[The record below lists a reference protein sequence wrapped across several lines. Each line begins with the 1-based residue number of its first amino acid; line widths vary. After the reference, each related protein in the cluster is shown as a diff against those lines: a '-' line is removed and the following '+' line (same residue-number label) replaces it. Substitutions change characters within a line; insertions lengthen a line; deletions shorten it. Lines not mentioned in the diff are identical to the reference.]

1 MALRF
6 PLPGVGLPLDLCLRK
21 SGAWCTACS
30 AGIQMVAG
38 GFMTEFREHTQRFV
52 RSYTSLPPL
61 VHLLCAGSFINRV
74 GSFVMLFLTIYVS
87 EHLQMGKPFASACVG
102 VFGVGSALSAVFGGQ
117 IADTLGRR
125 PAMLMA
131 LFGGAAILASLSLI
145 SSGWLFMVAL
155 FVFALVVEMY
165 RPASAAMIGDVVSP
179 LQRPLAFGLL
189 YLSFNLGFAIAPQ
202 IGGWLAARSYTF
214 LFLADAATTGLF
226 GVVVLLFIRET
237 HHRVAAGRDDSVL
250 AAAESTDAG
259 ATPVSAAEALAAAEE
274 AQEQTENRFAAQLS
288 AADSASPVANVSLGE
303 ALQRIRC
310 DSNFLLFSLCCLL
323 TNIVFMQ
330 AFVTL
335 PLAIHEKGY
344 SELQFGRMISVNGLL
359 IVLLQL
365 PATPLLNRLPRLQV
379 LLCGQLLMV
388 AGFGLTAWADSGWQI
403 ISTIIL
409 WTLGEICQAPFKP
422 AIVSEMAPAEL
433 RARYLGVFNVTHSA
447 SIAIGAPAGGWILSR
462 CGPQVLWPGCGVVLL
477 LTAGLYI
484 WLFRRLRHPR

>member
-1 MALRF
+1 
-6 PLPGVGLPLDLCLRK
+6 
-21 SGAWCTACS
+21 
-30 AGIQMVAG
+30 
-38 GFMTEFREHTQRFV
+38 MTQFREHMQRFV
-52 RSYTSLPPL
+52 RGYASLPPV
-61 VHLLCAGSFINRV
+61 VHLLCVGSFINRV

-102 VFGVGSALSAVFGGQ
+102 VFGLGSVLSAVFGGQ
-117 IADTLGRR
+117 LADTLGRR

-131 LFGGAAILASLSLI
+131 LFGGATILASLSLI
-145 SSGWLFMVAL
+145 TNGWLFMATL
-155 FVFALVVEMY
+155 FLFALVVEMY
-165 RPASAAMIGDVVSP
+165 RPASSAMIGDVVSP

-214 LFLADAATTGLF
+214 LFLADAATTGLY
-226 GVVVLLFIRET
+226 GIVVLLFIRET
-237 HHRVAAGRDDSVL
+237 HHRSRSVVGTGVL
-250 AAAESTDAG
+250 EAAESTDAG

-274 AQEQTENRFAAQLS
+274 ALEQAGNPDREGS
-288 AADSASPVANVSLGE
+288 AALESVSGSAEVSLGA
-303 ALQRIRC
+303 ALQCILR
-310 DSNFLLFSLCCLL
+310 DANFLLFSLCCLL

-335 PLAIHEKGY
+335 PLAIREQGF

-379 LLCGQLLMV
+379 LICGQLLMA
-388 AGFGLTAWADSGWQI
+388 AGFGLTACADAVWQI
-403 ISTIIL
+403 VCTIVL

-433 RARYLGVFNVTHSA
+433 RARYMGVFNVTHAA

-462 CGPQVLWPGCGVVLL
+462 FGPQVLWPGCAVVLL
-477 LTAGLYI
+477 LTAGLYA
-484 WLFRRLRHPR
+484 WLFRRLEKMSGAGLRSSG

>member
-1 MALRF
+1 
-6 PLPGVGLPLDLCLRK
+6 
-21 SGAWCTACS
+21 
-30 AGIQMVAG
+30 
-38 GFMTEFREHTQRFV
+38 MTEFREHTQHFV

-61 VHLLCAGSFINRV
+61 VHLLCVGSFINRA

-117 IADTLGRR
+117 LADTLGRR
-125 PAMLMA
+125 PAMLIA

-145 SSGWLFMVAL
+145 TSGWLFMATL
-155 FVFALVVEMY
+155 FLFALVVEMY
-165 RPASAAMIGDVVSP
+165 RPASSAMIGDLVSP
-179 LQRPLAFGLL
+179 QQRPLAFGLL

-202 IGGWLAARSYTF
+202 IGGWMAARSYTF

-226 GVVVLLFIRET
+226 GLVVLLFIRET
-237 HHRVAAGRDDSVL
+237 HHRAAAAIDSDVL

-274 AQEQTENRFAAQLS
+274 VLEQAERPDTTNSGVSS
-288 AADSASPVANVSLGE
+288 ADRPAITISLRE
-303 ALQRIRC
+303 ALQQIRR
-310 DSNFLLFSLCCLL
+310 DANFLLFSLCCLL

-335 PLAIHEKGY
+335 PLAIHEKGF

-379 LLCGQLLMV
+379 LLAGQILMV
-388 AGFGLTAWADSGWQI
+388 AGFGLTAWADSSWQI
-403 ISTIIL
+403 VATIVL
-409 WTLGEICQAPFKP
+409 WTLGEVCQAPFKP
-422 AIVSEMAPAEL
+422 AMVSEMAPPQL
-433 RARYLGVFNVTHSA
+433 RARYLGVFSVTHAA
-447 SIAIGAPAGGWILSR
+447 SIAIGAPAGGWILSC
-462 CGPQVLWPGCGVVLL
+462 CGPRVLWPGCAVVLL

-484 WLFRRLRHPR
+484 WLFRRLRQVPGAGTEMRRDC

>member
-1 MALRF
+1 
-6 PLPGVGLPLDLCLRK
+6 VV
-21 SGAWCTACS
+21 
-30 AGIQMVAG
+30 AGIRVAAG
-38 GFMTEFREHTQRFV
+38 EFMTEFREKVQRFV

-61 VHLLCAGSFINRV
+61 VHLLCVGSFINRV

-117 IADTLGRR
+117 LADTLGRR
-125 PAMLMA
+125 PAMLIA
-131 LFGGAAILASLSLI
+131 LFGGAAILASLCLI
-145 SSGWLFMVAL
+145 ANGWLFMAAL

-165 RPASAAMIGDVVSP
+165 RPASTAMIGDVVSP

-202 IGGWLAARSYTF
+202 IGGWLAARSYAL
-214 LFLADAATTGLF
+214 LFLADAATTGLY

-237 HHRVAAGRDDSVL
+237 HHRELGAAGAGD
-250 AAAESTDAG
+250 AAGGGVMEATESMDAG
-259 ATPVSAAEALAAAEE
+259 VTPVSAAEALAVAE
-274 AQEQTENRFAAQLS
+274 
-288 AADSASPVANVSLGE
+288 DASERASDPDCDRLGSSESVAIVGAGE
-303 ALQRIRC
+303 ALRRILQ
-310 DSNFLLFSLCCLL
+310 DANFLLFSLCCLL
-323 TNIVFMQ
+323 TNIIFMQ

-335 PLAIHEKGY
+335 PLAIREMGF

-365 PATPLLNRLPRLQV
+365 PATGVLNRLPRLRV

-388 AGFGLTAWADSGWQI
+388 AGFGMTVYAGQAWQI
-403 ISTIIL
+403 VLTIVL

-433 RARYLGVFNVTHSA
+433 RARYMGVFNVTHAA
-447 SIAIGAPAGGWILSR
+447 SIAIGAPVGGWILSR
-462 CGPQVLWPGCGVVLL
+462 FGPQVLWPGCAVVLL

-484 WLFRRLRHPR
+484 WLFRRLERSGEFDQSSF

>member
-1 MALRF
+1 MLNDGLR
-6 PLPGVGLPLDLCLRK
+6 LRHGLRK
-21 SGAWCTACS
+21 SRVLCTACS
-30 AGIQMVAG
+30 AGIRTATG
-38 GFMTEFREHTQRFV
+38 EFMSEFRGHIQHFV

-117 IADTLGRR
+117 LADTLGRR
-125 PAMLMA
+125 PAMLIA
-131 LFGGAAILASLSLI
+131 LFGGAAVLASLSLI
-145 SSGWLFMVAL
+145 TNGWLFMATL
-155 FVFALVVEMY
+155 FLFALVIEMY
-165 RPASAAMIGDVVSP
+165 RPASSAMIGDIVSP

-226 GVVVLLFIRET
+226 GLVVLLFIKET
-237 HHRVAAGRDDSVL
+237 RHRAATGLEGDVL

-274 AQEQTENRFAAQLS
+274 AMEQSEEARAASFS
-288 AADSASPVANVSLGE
+288 AADAGRPAVNISLGE
-303 ALQRIRC
+303 AIVRIRQ
-310 DSNFLLFSLCCLL
+310 DPDFLLFSLCCLL

-335 PLAIHEKGY
+335 PLAIHEKGF

-379 LLCGQLLMV
+379 LVCGQLLMV
-388 AGFGLTAWADSGWQI
+388 AGFGLTAWADSVWQI
-403 ISTIIL
+403 VSTIVL

-422 AIVSEMAPAEL
+422 AIVSEMAPPEL
-433 RARYLGVFNVTHSA
+433 RARYLGVFNLTHAA

-462 CGPQVLWPGCGVVLL
+462 CGPKVLWPGCAVLL
-477 LTAGLYI
+477 LFTAGLYI
-484 WLFRRLRHPR
+484 LLFRRLRHAPCRAAN